1 MTAYKSTIRFLAHLF
16 CTGLCV
22 TTLAAH
28 AQLPMKQTEDT
39 VDTSLSSSAINA
51 GPTGVTQATNLARP
65 TDTLSTI
72 TRDIGKVGGD
82 TASAGQTADDLNR
95 SLARSRGP
103 ARADPPS
110 QFQRF
115 VQESTGKMLL
125 HFGAQLFDAPQNYVP
140 DAGLAVPANY
150 ILGPGDEIRLQVWG
164 AVDFSATLP
173 IDRSGQVTVPKVG
186 VVPLAGVAM
195 RDLEPVLR
203 SHLAKVFTNFSL
215 NANLGRLRS
224 IQVYVVGQ
232 ARQPGTYAVS
242 SLSTLVNALF
252 VSGGPGANG
261 TMRRIQLQRAGKVV
275 TEFDLYDFIAK
286 GDKSKDSSLLPG
298 DVIFVPA
305 AGPRVAVTGALDQP
319 AIYEL
324 LDNKNKLGD
333 ILGLNGAL
341 PSMANTQKAL
351 LERIDP
357 SKLPARQVVDI
368 ALDAKGLAQP
378 LRDGDVLTLLP
389 VDRSFANAVTLR
401 GNVANPMRYSFR
413 EGMRVSDLIPEPSAL
428 VQRDYYTRK
437 NAMVQFE
444 SGKVVSDARVINE
457 VKNLLE
463 EINWDYAAIE
473 RMDAKE
479 VRTVLIPFNLGKAV
493 KAKDPANDIVLQSGD
508 IVTIFGVND
517 LAVPLEKRTQ
527 FVRVSGEVMVP
538 GIYQIQAGETL
549 PQLIRRVGGYS
560 QNAFPYGLVFSRES
574 TRVQQQANL
583 DKSIR
588 RMEQEVNSQT
598 STVLQNV
605 VDSANGNSMQAQLAG
620 QKIMLA
626 RLQNLRAS
634 GRIALELDP
643 TNPVLPA
650 IDLQDGDNIVVP
662 SRPSFVSVFGEVMAE
677 NASIHRPNYTVS
689 DYLDKAGMTKDAD
702 TDGVMVIRADGSVE
716 GDARRS
722 NWFGSGVM
730 SKRLNPGDTVFVP
743 GIVDR
748 RTAYSK
754 FIEGAKDWTAIFYQF
769 GLGAAGL
776 KTLRN

>member
-1 MTAYKSTIRFLAHLF
+1 MTTIRIF
-16 CTGLCV
+16 
-22 TTLAAH
+22 TLARLFAATLCAAAVVVH
-28 AQLPMKQTEDT
+28 AQLPMNQLDGGLDT
-39 VDTSLSSSAINA
+39 TSLSNA
-51 GPTGVTQATNLARP
+51 GIAAGPSGITQAANLARP

-72 TRDIGKVGGD
+72 TRDIGKLGGE
-82 TASAGQTADDLNR
+82 TAAPAQTADDLNR
-95 SLARSRGP
+95 ALARSRGP
-103 ARADPPS
+103 ARSDPPS

-115 VQESTGKMLL
+115 VQESTGKLL
-125 HFGAQLFDAPQNYVP
+125 PHFGRQLFDAPQNYVP
-140 DAGLAVPANY
+140 DAGLAVPASY

-164 AVDFSATLP
+164 AIDFSATLP
-173 IDRSGQVTVPKVG
+173 LDRNGQVTVPKVG

-203 SHLAKVFTNFSL
+203 ASLAKVFNNFSL

-252 VSGGPGANG
+252 ISGGPAANG
-261 TMRRIQLQRAGKVV
+261 SMRRIQLQRAGKVV

-286 GDKSKDSSLLPG
+286 GDKSKDASLLPG

-324 LDNKNKLGD
+324 LDSKNAVGD
-333 ILGLNGAL
+333 ILGLSGGL

-357 SKLPARQVVDI
+357 ATSPARQVVDL
-368 ALDAKGLAQP
+368 ALNASGLGQT

-389 VDRSFANAVTLR
+389 VDRAFSNAVTLR
-401 GNVANPMRYSFR
+401 GNVANPMRYVFR
-413 EGMRVSDLIPEPSAL
+413 DGMRVSDLIPEPAAL

-444 SGKVVSDARVINE
+444 SGKVVSDSRVVNE

-479 VRTVLIPFNLGKAV
+479 VRTVLIPFNLGRAV
-493 KAKDPANDIVLQSGD
+493 KSKDPANDIVLQPGD
-508 IVTIFGVND
+508 VVTIFGVND

-538 GIYQIQAGETL
+538 GIYQIQPGETL
-549 PQLIRRVGGYS
+549 PQLMRRAGGYS
-560 QNAFPYGLVFSRES
+560 QNAFPFGLVFSRES

-588 RMEQEVNSQT
+588 RMEATISQQ
-598 STVLQNV
+598 SATVLENV
-605 VDSANGNSMQAQLAG
+605 TDPAKSGNVQLQLTG
-620 QKIMLA
+620 QKTMLS
-626 RLQNLRAS
+626 RLQSLRAS
-634 GRIALELDP
+634 GRIALDMDP
-643 TNPVLPA
+643 SNPVLPS
-650 IDLQDGDNIVVP
+650 IGLEDGDTVVVP
-662 SRPSFVSVFGEVMAE
+662 PRPSFVSVFGEVMAE
-677 NASIHRPNYTVS
+677 NASLHRPSFTVS
-689 DYLDKAGMTKDAD
+689 DYLDKAGVTRDAD
-702 TDGVMVIRADGSVE
+702 LDAVMIVRADGSLE
-716 GDARRS
+716 GNTQS
-722 NWFGSGVM
+722 SWFSSGVM
-730 SKRLNPGDTVFVP
+730 AKRLNPGDTIFVP

-754 FIEGAKDWTAIFYQF
+754 FVEGAKDWTAIFYQF

-776 KTLRN
+776 KTLKN